1 MPTPPHSSQLRTG
14 RYSQSGQIYL
24 LTAVIEDRR
33 PVLADWQTGRLL
45 VQQFRQAQAEG
56 LADSLTWV
64 VMPDHFHWLIELKS
78 STLSELMLATK
89 SRSAREINARLGRS
103 GRLWQKGFHD
113 RAIRREE
120 DLLAVARYIIANPL
134 RAGLVKRIRDYPLWD
149 AIWLEDADYEE
160 VRR

>member
-78 STLSELMLATK
+78 STLPELMLATK

-134 RAGLVKRIRDYPLWD
+134 RAGLVKRIQDYPLWD

>member
-78 STLSELMLATK
+78 STLPELMLATK

>member
-1 MPTPPHSSQLRTG
+1 MLTLPHSNRLRAG

-24 LTAVIEDRR
+24 LTAVIEDRK
-33 PVLADWQTGRLL
+33 PIFADWQTGRLL
-45 VQQFRQAQAEG
+45 VQQFRQAQVEG

-64 VMPDHFHWLIELKS
+64 VMPDHFHWLIELKN
-78 STLSELMLATK
+78 STLPELMLATK
-89 SRSAREINARLGRS
+89 SRSARKINARLGRS

-120 DLLAVARYIIANPL
+120 SLLAVARYIIANPL
-134 RAGLVKRIRDYPLWD
+134 RAGLVTRIRDYPLWD
-149 AIWLEDADYEE
+149 AAWLEDVDYKE